1 MNKTYWK
8 IGFDLKSK
16 YRKNLLL
23 SICIVNVLL
32 LIPVMVSV
40 LFLSANS
47 IDKLDINFDI
57 FSIENESS
65 SSGKNAHG
73 ENAQSNNDISYSMLL
88 PSDCPKGYLGKVKII
103 HEYRKPE
110 INVSNPVT
118 VNSTNY
124 NIPISD
130 VSNNVISFGEGSGS
144 FYGYGDDDFGLP
156 GDKPYLP
163 PVRNDWDIIENG
175 YYGDILFNRPAVA
188 RLALPRWPSNA
199 KKNDTGIVEII
210 FTIYKNGYISL
221 WNDIEIIKE
230 FPYDKGFGHSVK
242 SALYY
247 RSKFQAAVKNGEPV
261 DTKIILTV
269 KICQGCESYIISHNN
284 IVIASTL
291 R

>member
-57 FSIENESS
+57 FSIENEGNNSL
-65 SSGKNAHG
+65 SGKNVQG
-73 ENAQSNNDISYSMLL
+73 NNDISYSMLL

-103 HEYRKPE
+103 HEYKKPE

-130 VSNNVISFGEGSGS
+130 VSDYLISFGEGSGS
-144 FYGYGDDDFGLP
+144 FYGYGDDNFGLP
-156 GDKPYLP
+156 KDKPYLP

-188 RLALPRWPSNA
+188 RLALPRWPSDA
-199 KKNDTGIVEII
+199 KRNDTGIVEIV

-221 WNDIEIIKE
+221 WDDIEIIKE
-230 FPYDKGFGHSVK
+230 FPYGKGFGRAVK
-242 SALYY
+242 YAIYY

-261 DTKIILTV
+261 DTKIKLDI
-269 KICQGCESYIISHNN
+269 KICQGCESYIVSQNN
-284 IVIASTL
+284 VVIALTL
-291 R
+291 K